1 MAGFRQPEIPRQQIL
16 LWEQQLDDAIPLDHE
31 VRLFDQIIRSS
42 FFKQTFLDWEKTYDL
57 TEGQPPY
64 HPLCLCSVYIYGML
78 HRLRSSRSLEGAC
91 YNRIDVQWL
100 MSGQKPDYSTIA
112 NFVKNNQALLQ
123 RIYKDT
129 LAIAAEAQLI
139 KLEHVAYDGTKI
151 GADAGKGSTHKKA
164 TIEAQL
170 ATLNARVEA
179 EEREWE
185 QNEQRE
191 NALFGSAGAEVPR
204 ENKSKPRRLAEL
216 LRKQELL
223 TRALKNIQQRQE
235 ASTHS
240 EEPKAIASTTDPDSR
255 TMPSKE
261 GGSRPNYNAHL
272 GVDHAHGFIV
282 AQGVSDDAE
291 DNAQLVP
298 MLEETR
304 ANTGQLP
311 EKISADG
318 NYHTGPNLAAL
329 EKMDVVAFIPAEAQT
344 KTPQPKQ
351 TPPVNQPGAAVS
363 LASRTPLA
371 HDPFAALPQ
380 DSHHRITKQAFTF
393 DPVADE
399 YRCPMGQTLKFVG
412 LSTVEKN
419 SGERLRRAYHCSAC
433 HACPRA
439 NQCCVNPKTGRTV
452 KRDQYDELRERHRQ
466 HMSAPEAKTQYDVRK
481 QTVEPCFGHIK
492 AVLGVRRFMHRG
504 LEAVRTE
511 WSTLCAVVNF
521 KGLLAHWDVVERVVA
536 GA

>member
-1 MAGFRQPEIPRQQIL
+1 MAGFRQPELPRDQIL
-16 LWEQQLDDAIPLDHE
+16 LWDQRLDDAIPLDHE

-64 HPLCLCSVYIYGML
+64 HPLCLCSLYLYGML
-78 HRLRSSRSLEGAC
+78 HRLRSSRALESAC

-100 MSGQKPDYSTIA
+100 MAGQKPDYSTSA
-112 NFVKNNQALLQ
+112 NFVKKNQVLLR

-129 LAIAAEAQLI
+129 LAIASEANLI

-170 ATLNARVEA
+170 AALQARVEA
-179 EEREWE
+179 EEREWA

-204 ENKSKPRRLAEL
+204 ENKSPPKRLAEL
-216 LRKQELL
+216 HRKQELL
-223 TRALKNIQQRQE
+223 TRALKNIQQRCD

-240 EEPKAIASTTDPDSR
+240 EAPKAIASTTDPDSR

-298 MLEETR
+298 MLEATR

-318 NYHTGPNLAAL
+318 NYLTGPNLAAL
-329 EKMDVVAFIPAEAQT
+329 EEMDVVAFIPAEEKAS
-344 KTPQPKQ
+344 QPKQ
-351 TPPVNQPGAAVS
+351 TPPVNQTGAAVS
-363 LASRTPLA
+363 LAPRTPPA
-371 HDPFAALPQ
+371 HDPFAGLPQ
-380 DSHHRITKQAFTF
+380 DSHHRITKQAFAF

-412 LSTVEKN
+412 SSTVEKN
-419 SGERLRRAYHCSAC
+419 SGERHRRAYHCSEC

-466 HMSAPEAKTQYDVRK
+466 HMLAPESKTQYDLRK

-504 LEAVRTE
+504 IEAVRTE

-521 KGLLAHWDVVERVVA
+521 KGLLAHWDVVARVVA